1 MDGSWRPKGED
12 AEYTLPDLLKNS
24 RRMPEIVIVLKCK
37 EEVSISRHMADIEDD
52 LKAKFEKAIEDRE
65 AARVKRRQEAKDEKL
80 KELDENPP
88 AVEDVEE
95 PTPEQIAAAKEAA
108 MAEWEQAR
116 DEQEQEEDENDDE
129 KPDLEKMKEE
139 KTEEIKT
146 ICESDETNLTSLKEK
161 LTEEWKAVEVQ
172 TLDTSKYSAEFIHIK
187 LLNMLEDHIKYRQN
201 LVERAQVMI
210 VDKKEV

>member
-80 KELDENPP
+80 KELDESPP

>member
-1 MDGSWRPKGED
+1 MDGCWRPKGED

-80 KELDENPP
+80 KELDESPP

-116 DEQEQEEDENDDE
+116 DEQEAEEEENDDE

-139 KTEEIKT
+139 KTEEIKAT
-146 ICESDETNLTSLKEK
+146 CESHETNLTSLKEK

>member
-80 KELDENPP
+80 KELDESPP

-116 DEQEQEEDENDDE
+116 DEQEQEEEENDDE

-201 LVERAQVMI
+201 LVEHAQVMI

>member
-1 MDGSWRPKGED
+1 MDGCWRPKGED

-80 KELDENPP
+80 KELDESPP

-116 DEQEQEEDENDDE
+116 DEQEAEEEENDDE
-129 KPDLEKMKEE
+129 KPYRLTGGFPYED
-139 KTEEIKT
+139 
-146 ICESDETNLTSLKEK
+146 CEDSQFDRQTMIDKALRERIMNSLTRETFSNSHC
-161 LTEEWKAVEVQ
+161 Q
-172 TLDTSKYSAEFIHIK
+172 
-187 LLNMLEDHIKYRQN
+187 
-201 LVERAQVMI
+201 
-210 VDKKEV
+210 

>member
-1 MDGSWRPKGED
+1 
-12 AEYTLPDLLKNS
+12 
-24 RRMPEIVIVLKCK
+24 
-37 EEVSISRHMADIEDD
+37 
-52 LKAKFEKAIEDRE
+52 
-65 AARVKRRQEAKDEKL
+65 
-80 KELDENPP
+80 
-88 AVEDVEE
+88 
-95 PTPEQIAAAKEAA
+95 

>member
-161 LTEEWKAVEVQ
+161 LTEEWKAVEV
-172 TLDTSKYSAEFIHIK
+172 
-187 LLNMLEDHIKYRQN
+187 
-201 LVERAQVMI
+201 
-210 VDKKEV
+210 

>member
-80 KELDENPP
+80 KELDESPP

-116 DEQEQEEDENDDE
+116 DEQEQEEEENDDE

>member
-80 KELDENPP
+80 KELDESPP

-116 DEQEQEEDENDDE
+116 DEQEAEEEENDDE

-146 ICESDETNLTSLKEK
+146 TCESDETNLTSLKEK